1 MAAAERAAEEPDQDR
16 DAQQRRGQNG
26 KPDRIDPD
34 GIHTPGIF
42 VKRMVHVPNPVKHIE
57 QRTTRKRAE
66 AAPAGAG
73 EEV

>member
-1 MAAAERAAEEPDQDR
+1 MMATAARLTIAEVEHLVE
-16 DAQQRRGQNG
+16 AGE
-26 KPDRIDPD
+26 IDPD
-34 GIHTPGIF
+34 CIHTPGIF
-42 VKRMVHVPNPVKHIE
+42 VKRIVHVPNPVKRIE